1 MCLNHL
7 RFSRGKYSLVEIGAC
22 IWSEAN
28 EYELHLMWPTYQS
41 QASAEVF
48 CTLWSVSKFKN
59 LLCTWL
65 CDGEEW
71 LELEDMGMERWLSG

>member
-1 MCLNHL
+1 
-7 RFSRGKYSLVEIGAC
+7 
-22 IWSEAN
+22 
-28 EYELHLMWPTYQS
+28 MWPTYQS
-41 QASAEVF
+41 QASAEAF

-71 LELEDMGMERWLSG
+71 LELEDVGMGRWLSG